1 MPIRMLGQAEIGNGT
16 VRAINAYHCAEY
28 FYPSD
33 LASFELRDKRV
44 RDVGE
49 GVVETVI
56 FYDPA
61 LDITYNIWSR
71 QQGFADKLCSLVKSA
86 TESVASQSP
95 SFAKRGSV
103 FSWEQDYREY
113 YSQHYPYDGGIG
125 IPQ

>member
-1 MPIRMLGQAEIGNGT
+1 
-16 VRAINAYHCAEY
+16 
-28 FYPSD
+28 